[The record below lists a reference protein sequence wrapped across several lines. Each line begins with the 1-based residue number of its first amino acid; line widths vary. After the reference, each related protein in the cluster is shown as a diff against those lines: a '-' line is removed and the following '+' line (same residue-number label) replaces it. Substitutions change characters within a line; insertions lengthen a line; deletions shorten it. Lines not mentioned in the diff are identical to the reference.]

1 MLFFIKK
8 FWILSVVFLLSGC
21 LVTSALSL
29 ATSAVMTVGEIAI
42 KTAGTVVGTVLP
54 ENTTE

>member
-42 KTAGTVVGTVLP
+42 KTAGTVVSTVLP